1 MRLAYQLYHLVRADF
16 LDRIRR
22 SSFVVV
28 LGLALL
34 AGYLFVPPLSAPYTS
49 FVVASHR
56 GFYNSPWVGTLFG
69 VTAAT
74 LLTLIGFYL
83 VKNSIGRDYETRVGQ
98 VIATTPLGKAL
109 YMAGKWFSN
118 VLVLGVILGVLSII
132 APLMQIVR
140 AEVAHVDLAALWTPI
155 WMMGFPALVFTGAL
169 AVLFESVPLLRGG
182 LGNIIYFF
190 VWGPFL
196 IGSSTQQFV
205 MGGKPAFTYDFAGMA
220 RVVYDI
226 KQQLI
231 AAGADISKG
240 IFGVIGPVDASNITR
255 FTWDGMQW
263 TSEIILERLLWVA
276 LGVIPVMIAAAVF
289 NRFDPA
295 GGRIL
300 AKRGRPPLRRLARLI
315 GRTGSAVQT
324 GDKEENEAAAL
335 AGRPAVELTPLDR
348 SARHGRFLS
357 IVKAELL
364 LMVKG
369 HGWWWYI
376 GALGLIVATPLVPLE
391 KVAQILF
398 AAAWL
403 WPILVWSKMGNREL
417 RHQTHQIV
425 FSAPHPLRRQLP
437 AIWVAGVFVTAVLGA
452 GFVTRILLAGHW
464 QYMYAPVIG
473 VLFVP
478 TLALALG
485 VWTNGSRMFEVVY
498 LLLWYI
504 SVQGG
509 TTVFDYRGA
518 TIEAAA
524 SGVPFY
530 YLAATIGLA
539 LLAVLGRQ
547 KQMRYQ

>member
-1 MRLAYQLYHLVRADF
+1 MLVYQLYHLVRADF

-28 LGLALL
+28 IGLALF

-98 VIATTPLGKAL
+98 VIATTPLGKVL
-109 YMAGKWFSN
+109 YMAGKWLSN
-118 VLVLGVILGVLSII
+118 VLVLGVILGVLSVI

-140 AEVAHVDLAALWTPI
+140 AEVAHVDLMALWTPI
-155 WMMGFPALVFTGAL
+155 WMMGFPALMFVGAL

-190 VWGPFL
+190 IWGPFL

-205 MGGKPAFTYDFAGMA
+205 MGGKPAFTFDFAGMA
-220 RVVYDI
+220 RIVYDI

-231 AAGADISKG
+231 DAGADISKG
-240 IFGVIGPVDASNITR
+240 IFGVIGPVDASNVTR
-255 FTWDGMQW
+255 FTWDGIQW
-263 TSEIILERLLWVA
+263 TPEIILERLLWVA

-295 GGRIL
+295 GGAIL
-300 AKRGRPPLRRLARLI
+300 ARRGEAPLRRLARLI
-315 GRTGSAVQT
+315 RLPGSAVRT
-324 GDKEENEAAAL
+324 GDKEEREAAAL
-335 AGRPAVELTPLDR
+335 PAGRRAVELTPLDKR
-348 SARHGRFLS
+348 TQHTRFLS
-357 IVKAELL
+357 IVRMELT

-369 HGWWWYI
+369 HGWWWYV
-376 GALGLIVATPLVPLE
+376 GAIGLIVATPLVPLE
-391 KVAQILF
+391 KAAQILF

-403 WPILVWSKMGNREL
+403 WPILVWSKMGNLEL

-425 FSAPHPLRRQLP
+425 FSAPYPLRRQLP
-437 AIWVAGVFVTAVLGA
+437 ATWVAGVAIAAVLAA
-452 GFVTRILLAGHW
+452 GFMMRTLLAGHW
-464 QYMYAPVIG
+464 QYLYAPLIG
-473 VLFVP
+473 ALFVP

-518 TIEAAA
+518 TVEAVAA
-524 SGVPFY
+524 GVPFY
-530 YLAATIGLA
+530 YLAATIGLM
-539 LLAVLGRQ
+539 LLAVLGRH
-547 KQMRYQ
+547 KQMRLQ